1 MGKSRAR
8 VLSIAGFDPSGGA
21 GVLADIK
28 TFEQLKVYGEAVIT
42 ANTIQT
48 EFAFD
53 SVNWVDEDEV
63 LNQLD
68 FLLSNRVYE
77 FVKIGLVK
85 NASQLNTIL
94 NRLHQHNSRVKVI
107 WDPILSSST
116 GFDFHKTDLKVD
128 WKNIFLVTPNLLEQE
143 KLPVASCELRVFLKG
158 GHSIDALGVD
168 RLFVGEKQFTFK
180 PKRTD
185 VTEKH
190 GSGCVLSS
198 AITAYLALGYPLNM
212 ACLRGKDYV
221 TTLLASNKSKLGYH
235 KR

>member
-1 MGKSRAR
+1 MGKSREC

-42 ANTIQT
+42 ANTIQSAN
-48 EFAFD
+48 EFD
-53 SVNWVDEDEV
+53 SVNWINEDEV
-63 LNQLD
+63 MKQLD
-68 FLLSNRVYE
+68 FLLRKRKYDI
-77 FVKIGLVK
+77 VKIGLVK
-85 NASQLNTIL
+85 NTDQLNTIL
-94 NRLHQHNSRVKVI
+94 DKLHKHNPQVKVI

-116 GFDFHKTDLKVD
+116 GFDFHQEDLKVD
-128 WKNIFLVTPNLLEQE
+128 WSKIFLVTPNLLEQE
-143 KLPVASCELRVFLKG
+143 KLEVTNDECQVFLKG
-158 GHSIDALGVD
+158 GHSENAIGVD
-168 RLFVGEKQFTFK
+168 KLLLGDKQFTFK

-198 AITAYLALGYPLNM
+198 AIAAYLAKGYPLNK
-212 ACLRGKDYV
+212 ACLRAKDYV
-221 TTLLASNKSKLGYH
+221 TLVLASNKTKLGYH